1 MNELE
6 MTAVLRSFIAENWAD
21 YVSSTSDTVLTLD
34 DIILQ
39 QPDDDLLPNGKYGIF
54 INANDS
60 QYDDFDMTEDEVDL
74 SVTLSILALQEDEVT
89 LRDRVFEIKDTLY
102 RMLRDN
108 QSLGGEAN
116 FVKITSCRYFPQ
128 LFVEFNIVGMD
139 VNLTISYCV

>member
-6 MTAVLRSFIAENWAD
+6 MTAILRNFIAENWAD

-54 INANDS
+54 INANNA

-74 SVTLSILALQEDEVT
+74 SATISILALQEDEVT
-89 LRDRVFEIKDTLY
+89 LRNRVFEIKDVLY

-108 QSLGGEAN
+108 QSLDGNAN
-116 FVKITSCRYFPQ
+116 FVKITSTRYFPQ